1 MNSQIKNNKRK
12 INLLILYQALSC
24 DWLFIYA
31 VDSIYLNEILGMS
44 FSTISLTITILSLAY
59 IICQLPIVKLVR
71 KIGTVHSSR
80 IGTLCYLLSAV
91 LFLFNTWTV
100 FASFVIFAI
109 GMAFKTPSDSK
120 ILKDNLK
127 MYGLSSNYAKY
138 CGYIKLLY
146 QLLSAVSCLAAG
158 YMYMYWA
165 YAPIVAGCILMVISL
180 ILSIFIRN
188 EKEEFKK
195 ANNLPAHQV
204 QFEKFEYFKL
214 FKFHTTWIL
223 VIFSALFSAL
233 VACNM
238 DINKMAFQE
247 IGISALTIT
256 IVNAIVRTIRAFSI
270 FGFNAIYKK
279 MSFNSTYLII
289 GILITGIIILGLG
302 GTFLSGTTALIVMT
316 IGTILIY
323 VTRDPFN
330 IIREDFVMNSKGLTK
345 RQTLLSLT
353 NMGRYVGRLIFS
365 LVVSSLLLSQ
375 TAAITGMILCACI
388 TPILIVMT
396 ILLARKRKI
405 NKY

>member
-1 MNSQIKNNKRK
+1 MNEQIKSNKRK
-12 INLLILYQALSC
+12 INLLMLYQALSC

-31 VDSIYLNEILGMS
+31 IDSIYLNEMLGMS
-44 FSTISLTITILSLAY
+44 FSAISLTITILSLAY
-59 IICQLPIVKLVR
+59 IVCQLPIVKLVR
-71 KIGTVHSSR
+71 KIGTVTASR
-80 IGTLCYLLSAV
+80 IGTFCYLLAAV
-91 LFLFNTWTV
+91 LFIFNTWTV
-100 FASFVIFAI
+100 FASFIVFAI

-127 MYGLSSNYAKY
+127 MYGLSANYAKY
-138 CGYIKLLY
+138 CGYIKFLY
-146 QLLSAVSCLAAG
+146 QILSAASCLAAG
-158 YMYMYWA
+158 YMYQAWA
-165 YAPIVAGCILMVISL
+165 YAPIVTGCAIMAVAL
-180 ILSIFIRN
+180 ILSIFVRN
-188 EKEEFKK
+188 EKEEYKK

-214 FKFHTTWIL
+214 FKYHTTWLL

-247 IGISALTIT
+247 IGISALSIT
-256 IVNAIVRTIRAFSI
+256 IVNAIVRAIRAFSI

-279 MSFNSTYLII
+279 MNFNAIYLIL
-289 GILITGIIILGLG
+289 GILSLGILTVGLG
-302 GTFLSGTTALIVMT
+302 GTFLSGTTALIIMA
-316 IGTILIY
+316 IGTALIY
-323 VTRDPFN
+323 MTRDPFN

-365 LVVSSLLLSQ
+365 LAISGLLLSQ
-375 TAAITGMILCACI
+375 TAAVTGMILCACI
-388 TPILIVMT
+388 TPILIIMT
-396 ILLARKRKI
+396 ILLSRKRKI